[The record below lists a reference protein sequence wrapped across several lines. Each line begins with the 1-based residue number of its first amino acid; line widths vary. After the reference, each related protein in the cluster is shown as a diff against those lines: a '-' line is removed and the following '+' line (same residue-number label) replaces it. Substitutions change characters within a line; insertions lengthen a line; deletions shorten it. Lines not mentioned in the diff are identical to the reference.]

1 MRRPVGWSR
10 RSGPSLAA
18 IGTTAALLLAA
29 CAGPSGVSDD
39 PDLLRVV
46 MLGSENETLDYGS
59 AQSYFPLT
67 VIGNTCDS
75 LVANRDGETTYS
87 LAETVTPNAD
97 ADEWTIT
104 IRDDAVFHDGGPV
117 TAQDVVESLRYFAAS
132 PGFAGYYEA
141 VDVDALTAVDTTTV
155 RVPLTEPRADF
166 VETVL
171 SSASV
176 VFDDGDGAT
185 ATPSCSGPFVL
196 EGFDPG
202 TGTAVLARNAE
213 HWAGA
218 PPLERLEIRRVA
230 DPTARVNALISGE
243 ADFAFDIPGTGA
255 STVSGRD
262 DLTVLAGGVENS
274 NAMYFAL
281 NTRVAPFDDPAVR
294 RAMMLAVD
302 REQLA
307 TVVLGEYG
315 QIGNDLFGKGL
326 DGYAGAIEQ
335 RGRDVAAARAALS
348 AAGVTELTATVAELT
363 PGLRDAADLL
373 GQQLAEVGVQL
384 TVEQID
390 PSSFFTDLER
400 LHSSQIISQF
410 ALNLSP
416 VATLPNQFGV
426 DNPYAYAGWNPD
438 EFTALVAQMR
448 RTVDDAQRQAVVD
461 RLQQLQWEQGAY
473 LVWGYREQLS
483 AARGG
488 LDGVRTTLGYPL
500 FSEARFR

>member
-1 MRRPVGWSR
+1 
-10 RSGPSLAA
+10 
-18 IGTTAALLLAA
+18 
-29 CAGPSGVSDD
+29 
-39 PDLLRVV
+39 

-59 AQSYFPLT
+59 AQSYFPWT
-67 VIGNTCDS
+67 VIGNACDS
-75 LVANRDGETTYS
+75 LVVTVDGELTNS
-87 LAETVTPNAD
+87 LAERITSNPG
-97 ADEWTIT
+97 ADEWTVT
-104 IRDDAVFHDGGPV
+104 IRDDAAFHNGAPV

-132 PGFAGYYEA
+132 PGFTSYYEA
-141 VDVDALTAVDTTTV
+141 VDVDALAAVDATTV

-176 VFDDGDGAT
+176 VYQNGDGAA
-185 ATPSCSGPFVL
+185 ATPSCSGPFLL
-196 EGFDPG
+196 ESFVQG
-202 TGTAVLARNAE
+202 TGAAVLTRNAA

-218 PPLERLEIRRVA
+218 PALERLEIRRVA
-230 DPTARVNALISGE
+230 DPTARVNALVSGE

-255 STVSGRD
+255 ATVAGRD

-294 RAMMLAVD
+294 RAVMLAVD
-302 REQLA
+302 RQQLA

-326 DGYAGAIEQ
+326 DGYAETIGQ
-335 RGRDVAAARAALS
+335 RERDVDAARAALS
-348 AAGVTELTATVAELT
+348 AAGVTTLSATVAELT

-373 GQQLAEVGVQL
+373 GQQLAEVGVEL

-438 EFTALVAQMR
+438 AFTALVAQMR
-448 RTVDDAQRQAVVD
+448 RTVDDDERQAVVD
-461 RLQQLQWEQGAY
+461 RLQQLQWDEGAY

-483 AARGG
+483 AGRAG
-488 LDGVRTTLGYPL
+488 LEGVRTNVGYPV